1 MSVMTPIQ
9 RAAVAVLSFVA
20 FVSVSAGA
28 EQAKPADAANAVSV
42 TVKYDGKGMVDASHK
57 IWVWLFDT
65 PDIGPGA
72 IPIAE
77 ESMAKN
83 GGTVNFPGVAATVYI
98 AVAYDEQGGFA
109 GQAPPPPGS
118 PIALYGMKDATDK
131 PLPVIPGPKGA
142 VKMVFDDTQR
152 MQ

>member
-1 MSVMTPIQ
+1 MKSIQ
-9 RAAVAVLSFVA
+9 RVAVAVLSCVA
-20 FVSVSAGA
+20 FVSVPSHA
-28 EQAKPADAANAVSV
+28 EQARPADTASAVSI
-42 TVKYDGKGMVDASHK
+42 TVKYEGKGTVDASHK

-65 PDIGPGA
+65 PEIGPGS

-77 ESMAKN
+77 DSMAKN
-83 GGTVNFPGVAATVYI
+83 GGTVNFPSVAAPVYI

-118 PIALYGMKDATDK
+118 PIGLYGSKGPNDK
-131 PLPVIPGPKGA
+131 PVPVTPGPKGA
-142 VKMVFDDTQR
+142 VKMVFTDAQR